1 MLHGIIHLLA
11 LILSIIGV
19 VAVFDFHRA
28 AKIPDM
34 YSLHSW
40 CGMITL
46 VLFCL
51 QWVMGLMFFLL
62 PVASSWLRAMYLP
75 IHMFCGLVL
84 LVMAIGSSLLGI
96 TEKLLFS
103 IMPTYS
109 QFAPEGVLANVLG
122 IMLVCFGVL
131 LGYLVTKEEYRR
143 PPNPEEESL
152 SVHFKTLTEGGCE
165 VSAFTMAEMQSLAI
179 PIGDVISSGTS
190 DYMVQRS
197 LGSGSFAVVTEC
209 LKMETNQMVAVKMFR
224 YQKCNEDAKEEV
236 TIHRKMNEYNL
247 NRWNII
253 AFMDSFIFNGHYC
266 LEFEK
271 LDLSL
276 YAFTK
281 SLFAPLEL
289 EEICPIVQ
297 QLATAALFLE
307 KVGIVHADLKP
318 ENIMLVD
325 RLQKPLRVK
334 VIDFGLA
341 FVDPESCRGSALQSM
356 WYRAPEVLLGARINR
371 AIDIWSLGCIAAEML
386 LGDPL
391 FPGSNNHDMVSGPQR
406 FTSTRNKQ
414 VNFGLD
420 VSVRMLKTD
429 PAERITAS
437 EILQHPF
444 VTMGHSA
451 DTFGSGPHVPSR
463 AGQANSC
470 RGRRSDNA
478 EEPATLRTSPTDE
491 ASDIDADRSISDRR
505 SAVDR
510 LSCLSSTI
518 SKDTGQRKK
527 RQWDTEDDTNLDTSR
542 AKGRRS
548 ERLAAM
554 SAEAGGRARP
564 AASRQHKQKRAGA
577 DPSTTSDDKS
587 TRAKI
592 NLEKAM
598 ARSAKIILK
607 DSKLARSRWTQVGH
621 LGRRR
626 RPDDEASGFVEK
638 RRSRG
643 LERDA

>member
-1 MLHGIIHLLA
+1 
-11 LILSIIGV
+11 
-19 VAVFDFHRA
+19 
-28 AKIPDM
+28 
-34 YSLHSW
+34 
-40 CGMITL
+40 
-46 VLFCL
+46 
-51 QWVMGLMFFLL
+51 
-62 PVASSWLRAMYLP
+62 
-75 IHMFCGLVL
+75 
-84 LVMAIGSSLLGI
+84 
-96 TEKLLFS
+96 
-103 IMPTYS
+103 
-109 QFAPEGVLANVLG
+109 
-122 IMLVCFGVL
+122 
-131 LGYLVTKEEYRR
+131 
-143 PPNPEEESL
+143 
-152 SVHFKTLTEGGCE
+152 
-165 VSAFTMAEMQSLAI
+165 MAEMQSLAI

-391 FPGSNNHDMVSGPQR
+391 FPGSNNHDMMR
-406 FTSTRNKQ
+406 HI
-414 VNFGLD
+414 
-420 VSVRMLKTD
+420 VSVVNMPPAHLLRDGMWTAVFFSETPYLQPRQWILKSKFETRLFADRYSPLTINELSDLQMASYGTSGGGAGAEAFDRKTFVHLVTQMLKTD

-527 RQWDTEDDTNLDTSR
+527 RQWDTEADTNPDTSR